1 MQPATDTIANP
12 LEEAKAK
19 IAAERRAMEASVS
32 VRDPSAFR
40 VPDVERQ
47 MGETVYREPRVPG
60 IMVLRDDPLGHMY
73 HKGRHEIRLG
83 RAQYM
88 AGRKWQETYEAAG
101 IGRVRSPSDIREHVD
116 GGGIA
121 HSGATDRQMRAHK
134 LLKDYADTLG
144 REGARLVEAVLADKC
159 TLRQMAQRIHGQASA
174 ANIKYV
180 GRRFRECLST
190 LAKEM
195 GLG

>member
-1 MQPATDTIANP
+1 MQPATDTIAV
-12 LEEAKAK
+12 K
-19 IAAERRAMEASVS
+19 

-40 VPDVERQ
+40 VPDVEHKAG
-47 MGETVYREPRVPG
+47 MTTYREPLVTQA
-60 IMVLRDDPLGHMY
+60 MSLRDDPLGHMY
-73 HKGRHEIRLG
+73 HKGREEIRLG

-121 HSGATDRQMRAHK
+121 HSGATDRQMQAHK
-134 LLKDYADTLG
+134 ALHHYALILG
-144 REGARLVEAVLADKC
+144 KQGAELVEAILADKR
-159 TLRQMAQRIHGQASA
+159 TLRQMAMRLHNEASA

>member
-1 MQPATDTIANP
+1 MQPATDTITV
-12 LEEAKAK
+12 K
-19 IAAERRAMEASVS
+19 
-32 VRDPSAFR
+32 VRDPSAFL
-40 VPDVERQ
+40 VPELQHDK
-47 MGETVYREPRVPG
+47 GETIYAEPTVFRS
-60 IMVLRDDPLGHMY
+60 MSLRDDPLGHMY
-73 HKGRHEIRLG
+73 HRGREEIRLG

-144 REGARLVEAVLADKC
+144 REGARLVEAILADKC
-159 TLRQMAQRIHGQASA
+159 TLRQMAMRLHNEASA

-180 GRRFRECLST
+180 GRRFRECLDT